1 MSVSLSMVFAATEI
15 YFGIFEE
22 TSGHR
27 VGISRRS
34 ASTLFVRFWKAC

>member
-1 MSVSLSMVFAATEI
+1 MSISLSMVSAEMEI
-15 YFGIFEE
+15 YFGVLEE

-34 ASTLFVRFWKAC
+34 ASTLFARFWNAC